1 MEPQPLPSS
10 PAPQPAAEAPVD
22 VSAGFWLRGGAYMI
36 DGMVVTAAGALTFLL
51 PGVIGGLARLAV
63 SAAYFTLMPA
73 MNGGQTL
80 GKMAAGIAIVR
91 DDGSELGAGRCL
103 VRWLGYMISTILLAF
118 GFIMAA
124 FTDRKRALH
133 DFLAGT
139 RVVRVAEISTA
150 RQAVVILAG
159 LLLPLVAIAGI
170 AAAVAIPGMLRMKN
184 LAGEGATKGRLGSL
198 RAGISI
204 YYGDTNGQYPA
215 TLDALVPKYVQKIQ
229 LPAVQEH
236 PGAAGVEIYGAEV
249 CGGPKGLD
257 IAPEKARDTGK
268 WGYVADPKAPCYGTI
283 FVDCTHRDS
292 KGSAWLS
299 Y

>member
-1 MEPQPLPSS
+1 MEPQPLPPS

-51 PGVIGGLARLAV
+51 PGAIGGLARLAV
-63 SAAYFTLMPA
+63 SAAYFTLMPVL
-73 MNGGQTL
+73 NGGQTL

-91 DDGSELGAGRCL
+91 DDGSELGAGRCF
-103 VRWLGYMISTILLAF
+103 VRWIGYMVSTILLAI
-118 GFIMAA
+118 GFMMAA

-133 DFLAGT
+133 DFIAGT
-139 RVVRVAEISTA
+139 RVVRVTEISTA
-150 RQAVVILAG
+150 RQVVVILAG
-159 LLLPLVAIAGI
+159 LLLPLIAIAGV
-170 AAAVAIPGMLRMKN
+170 AAAIAIPSLLRMKG
-184 LAGEGATKGRLGSL
+184 LAGEGATKARLGSL

-215 TLDALVPKYVQKIQ
+215 TLDALVPKYVPSIEA
-229 LPAVQEH
+229 PAVKDH
-236 PGAAGVEIYGAEV
+236 ADAIGVEVYGAEV

-257 IAPEKARDTGK
+257 VAPDKVRDTGK
-268 WGYVADPKAPCYGTI
+268 WGYVADPKAPCRGQL